1 MAMPNTQS
9 LQLTS
14 AKYCSN
20 QPMAIAVD
28 ISIEAEV
35 VCLTSLKQICYE
47 LYSLVWAQFCVCNI
61 CCLSPVMPV
70 NH

>member
-47 LYSLVWAQFCVCNI
+47 LYSLV
-61 CCLSPVMPV
+61 
-70 NH
+70 